1 MSQKEH
7 QKFNACQTES
17 GQFHNSNVSFVSIRL
32 FFFSYQCKKKKKK
45 KKKKRKRKNTKLPKL
60 YDSKASNGD
69 IYEA

>member
-45 KKKKRKRKNTKLPKL
+45 KKKDHETPETLWFQSL
-60 YDSKASNGD
+60 
-69 IYEA
+69 